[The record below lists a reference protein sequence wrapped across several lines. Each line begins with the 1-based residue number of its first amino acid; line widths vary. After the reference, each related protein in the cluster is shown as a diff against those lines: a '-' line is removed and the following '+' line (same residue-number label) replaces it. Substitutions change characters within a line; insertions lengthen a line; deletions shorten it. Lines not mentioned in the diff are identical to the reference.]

1 MSLSI
6 PLAKLNERI
15 ASLPE
20 QLLQESD
27 LGVVKVM
34 RDGQPVLAIL
44 PWELYAVIIETLN
57 LQGEMLPTARG

>member
-1 MSLSI
+1 MTLSI
-6 PLAKLNERI
+6 PMAKLSDRI

-20 QLLQESD
+20 QLLQEPE

-44 PWELYAVIIETLN
+44 PWELYAVILETLG
-57 LQGEMLPTARG
+57 LQREALPAPHN

>member
-1 MSLSI
+1 MTLSI
-6 PLAKLNERI
+6 PMAKLSDRI

-20 QLLQESD
+20 QLLQEPE

-44 PWELYAVIIETLN
+44 PWELYAVILETLG
-57 LQGEMLPTARG
+57 LQGEALPVPHN

>member
-1 MSLSI
+1 MTLSI
-6 PLAKLNERI
+6 PMAKLSDRI

-20 QLLQESD
+20 QLLQEPE

-44 PWELYAVIIETLN
+44 PWELYAVILETLG
-57 LQGEMLPTARG
+57 LQGEASPPPRP

>member
-1 MSLSI
+1 MTLSI
-6 PLAKLNERI
+6 PMTKLSDRI

-20 QLLQESD
+20 QLLQEPE

-44 PWELYAVIIETLN
+44 PWELYAVILETLG
-57 LQGEMLPTARG
+57 LQGQALSAPHN